1 MTVVSRDP
9 TPLAF
14 KIRNHAVVR
23 RSRALFRDQSLVVL
37 VSAGLL
43 SVLVY
48 WLLFVSPHRLSALYL
63 RSLYDMRDLTRV
75 DPLAR
80 WRLLVGFV
88 IQGGLYWVGWRAAR
102 HATGR
107 TAWTIVLSTTVASS
121 LVLLLLYPY
130 DAADVFD
137 NIMHGRILGIY
148 GANPF
153 QHAPAEFNMDAFYRY
168 TAWRHATSAYGPGW
182 ELLAGM
188 TARLAGERVVPNVVA
203 FKLLAGAFLLA
214 SIGVVAAVL
223 RRAAPE
229 RALAGVVL
237 LAWNPV
243 ILYETFGHGHNDM
256 AMVFWILLAI
266 WMLLR
271 KRYISAILALV
282 GGALFKF
289 IPLLMLPA
297 AVLIILRDL
306 PHLRARVRFVA
317 ISVALG
323 AILVVAAYA
332 PFWYGTDT
340 LDIDRRQALFTTSLP
355 AVGYVL
361 LAEQLGNAHAA
372 SVISRAAAVAT
383 AVFALVQGVAAW
395 RNRTWQA
402 FPQAAFFILMFYL
415 LVTCLWFQSW
425 YAVWPLGIA
434 AVLPPGHAARLGAL
448 FGFAVLSKPV
458 LFGPHLLWRRPLPPA
473 LWRELRLGPSVLALP
488 WLYALFAIW
497 HTRHGRVAGKNSTT
511 AGGTSTDTLAV
522 TTRPRHA
529 NALIVVAKEPA
540 PGRTKTRLTP
550 PLSPNEATALY
561 ECFLR
566 DTLELVRGVPEVQPV
581 VAFLP
586 AEARAYFAH
595 LAPDFEL
602 LEQQGQDL
610 GTRLDHALTVY
621 LSKGYQRVAIMNS
634 DGPNL
639 PASYLVKAFVALE
652 RETDVVLGPCDDG
665 GYYLIGVK
673 RPVPRLLREVRMST
687 PDVMADT
694 MALAAEE
701 GLAVELLPEW
711 YDVDTA
717 DTLARIAE
725 ELADAPAEIA
735 PHTRRFLDSH
745 RELLEG

>member
-9 TPLAF
+9 SLLAF

-23 RSRALFRDQSLVVL
+23 RSSALIRDRSVGVL
-37 VSAGLL
+37 ACAGFV

-48 WLLFVSPHRLSALYL
+48 WLLFVSPHRLSVLYL
-63 RSLYDMRDLTRV
+63 RALYDMRDLVRV

-80 WRLLVGFV
+80 WRLFVGFV

-102 HATGR
+102 HAKGR
-107 TAWTIVLSTTVASS
+107 IAWTIVLSTTVGSS
-121 LVLLLLYPY
+121 LVLLLMYPY

-148 GANPF
+148 GSNPF
-153 QHAPAEFNMDAFYRY
+153 QHPPTEFNMDGFYRY

-188 TARLAGERVVPNVVA
+188 TARLAGDRVAPNVVA

-223 RRAAPE
+223 RRVAPE

-266 WMLLR
+266 WTLLR
-271 KRYISAILALV
+271 QRYILAILALV
-282 GGALFKF
+282 AGALFKF
-289 IPLLMLPA
+289 VPLLMLPA
-297 AVLIILRDL
+297 ALLIILRDL

-317 ISVALG
+317 VSSVLAALL
-323 AILVVAAYA
+323 IVATYA

-340 LDIDRRQALFTTSLP
+340 LDIHRRQALFTTSLP

-361 LAEQLGNAHAA
+361 LAEELGNAHSA
-372 SVISRAAAVAT
+372 SIISRAAAVAT
-383 AVFALVQGVAAW
+383 AVFALVQGVIAW
-395 RNRTWQA
+395 RNRTWLA
-402 FPQAAFFILMFYL
+402 FPRAAFFILMFYL
-415 LVTCLWFQSW
+415 LLTCLWFQSW

-458 LFGPHLLWRRPLPPA
+458 FFGPHVLWRRPLPPA
-473 LWRELRLGPSVLALP
+473 IWREVRLGPSVLALP

-497 HTRHGRVAGKNSTT
+497 HSRHRQVAPKNSAT
-511 AGGTSTDTLAV
+511 ADRTDTDLLAV
-522 TTRPRHA
+522 TARPRRV
-529 NALIVVAKEPA
+529 NALIVVAKQPA

-550 PLSPNEATALY
+550 PLSPNEAAALY

-566 DTLELVRGVPEVQPV
+566 DTLELVQNVPDVQPV

-586 AEARAYFAH
+586 AEARAYFTD
-595 LAPDFEL
+595 LAPNFEL
-602 LEQQGQDL
+602 LEQQGEDL
-610 GTRLDHALTVY
+610 GTRLDHALTRY
-621 LSKGYQRVAIMNS
+621 LRKGYQRVAIMNS

-639 PASYLVKAFVALE
+639 PMSYLKQAFAALE
-652 RETDVVLGPCDDG
+652 GDSDVVLGPCDDG

-694 MALAAEE
+694 MALAAAE

-717 DTLARIAE
+717 DTLARISE
-725 ELADAPAEIA
+725 ELADAPADVA

-745 RELLEG
+745 LELLEG

>member
-1 MTVVSRDP
+1 MTIVSKDP
-9 TPLAF
+9 TLFAF

-23 RSRALFRDQSLVVL
+23 RSSALLRDRSAAVLTCAGFLSL
-37 VSAGLL
+37 
-43 SVLVY
+43 LVY
-48 WLLFVSPHRLSALYL
+48 WLLFVSPHRLSVLYL
-63 RSLYDMRDLTRV
+63 RSLYDMRDLVRV

-80 WRLLVGFV
+80 WRLFVGFV

-102 HATGR
+102 HAAGR
-107 TAWTIVLSTTVASS
+107 FAWTIVLSTTVASS

-153 QHAPAEFNMDAFYRY
+153 QHPPAEFNMDAFYRY

-188 TARLAGERVVPNVVA
+188 TARLAGDRVVPNVMA
-203 FKLLAGAFLLA
+203 FKVLAGVFLLA

-223 RRAAPE
+223 RRVAPE

-266 WMLLR
+266 WLLLR
-271 KRYISAILALV
+271 QRYTVAILALV

-297 AVLIILRDL
+297 ALLIIFRDL
-306 PHLRARVRFVA
+306 PHLRSRVRFVA
-317 ISVALG
+317 VSVVLAT
-323 AILVVAAYA
+323 ILVVAAYA
-332 PFWYGTDT
+332 PFWYGADT

-355 AVGYVL
+355 AVGYVF
-361 LAEQLGNAHAA
+361 LAEQVGNAHSA
-372 SVISRAAAVAT
+372 SIVSKAAAVAT
-383 AVFALVQGVAAW
+383 AAFALVQGVAAW
-395 RNRTWQA
+395 RNRSWLA
-402 FPQAAFFILMFYL
+402 FPQAAFSILMFYL
-415 LVTCLWFQSW
+415 LLTCLWFQSW

-458 LFGPHLLWRRPLPPA
+458 LFGPLLLWRRPLPPA
-473 LWRELRLGPSVLALP
+473 LWRELRLGPAVLALP

-497 HTRHGRVAGKNSTT
+497 HTRHRQIAVKNSAT
-511 AGGTSTDTLAV
+511 AGRTGIDTLAG
-522 TTRPRHA
+522 TTRPHRA
-529 NALIVVAKEPA
+529 NALIVVAKQPA

-550 PLSPNEATALY
+550 PLSPNEAAALY

-566 DTLELVRGVPEVQPV
+566 DTLELATKVPDVQPV

-586 AEARAYFAH
+586 AAAQAYFAH
-595 LAPDFEL
+595 LAPEFEL
-602 LEQQGQDL
+602 LEQQGEDL
-610 GTRLDHALTVY
+610 GTRLDHALTHY
-621 LSKGYQRVAIMNS
+621 LRKGYKRVAIMNS

-639 PASYLVKAFVALE
+639 PLTHLVQAFAALE
-652 RETDVVLGPCDDG
+652 GETDVVLGPCDDG
-665 GYYLIGVK
+665 GYYLIGIK
-673 RPVPRLLREVRMST
+673 RPVPRLLREVQMST

-694 MALAAEE
+694 IALAAEE

-717 DTLARIAE
+717 ETLARIGE
-725 ELADAPAEIA
+725 DLADAPADVA

-745 RELLEG
+745 RELLEE